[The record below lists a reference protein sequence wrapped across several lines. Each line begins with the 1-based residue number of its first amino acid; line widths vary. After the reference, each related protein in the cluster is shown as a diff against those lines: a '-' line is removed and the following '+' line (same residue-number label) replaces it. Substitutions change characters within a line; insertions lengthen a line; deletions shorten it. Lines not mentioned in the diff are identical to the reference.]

1 MTGRTVLRV
10 AEEDADGNVIIP
22 LTEEQ
27 AAFFLAPGG
36 VFAMI
41 HRAEALADCL
51 AAVEGRLGGVSVQA
65 VFTRPGAPAT
75 RILLRGTKGSKAPLS
90 LLEPRR
96 V

>member
-36 VFAMI
+36 VFAVRLPMPGELQGLEEDEDE
-41 HRAEALADCL
+41 EAM
-51 AAVEGRLGGVSVQA
+51 E
-65 VFTRPGAPAT
+65 
-75 RILLRGTKGSKAPLS
+75 
-90 LLEPRR
+90 EEE
-96 V
+96 